1 MMEAASTYR
10 AVHAVSPGRLEL
22 TEKTF
27 RAPGPGKV
35 RIRVEACGVC
45 HSDSGTVEGLFPIDW
60 PRVPG
65 HEVVGRIDALGSGVQ
80 GWVVGQ
86 RVGVGFLGGSCGY
99 CEYCRNGDLV
109 NCRNQEYTGIHHDG
123 GYAEVM
129 IAKASGLVSIPDD
142 LSSVDAAP
150 LLCAG
155 LTTFSALRNAPAK
168 AGDLVAVLGIG
179 GLGHLGVQ
187 YARHMGF
194 EVAAIARGADKVEL
208 AQKLGAHHY
217 IDNAAT
223 NPAEALQA
231 LGGAKVV
238 LITASG
244 GKTVAETFKGLR
256 PGGVSIVLGVGPE
269 PIEVSSMDL
278 IFGSRKLEGALT
290 GDPATGEATLR
301 FSALSGVSAMIETV
315 PLERAV
321 FPALDHSAR
330 LIVVSTPGALENIT
344 GKDGKVQDNWLARE
358 IDRFLGEA
366 RADQTERPVDVV
378 FGPGAIE
385 GRYPGRLSEK
395 PRWDWID
402 LRGFNTWRD
411 RIFTEALDDG
421 LAKLVAGLYEVPD
434 RFLPLLRREERRRR
448 HRAIIGFGIA
458 ALSVAA
464 LTTAIAIWGL
474 I

>member
-1 MMEAASTYR
+1 VRNAKREPAISLLIECNASGDAEQIRKTVNTGRLHARVEHNPNFVGGARRCCSSLMALTKNCRVSLSRSIHRQPSLSATLAETSGIAIMSLAAKTLTLAAIVKCRWAEDLTKSRGQRHPCSTDGELMMEAASTYR
-10 AVHAVSPGRLEL
+10 AVHAVSLGRLEL
-22 TEKTF
+22 TEKTMQ
-27 RAPGPGKV
+27 APGPGRV

-86 RVGVGFLGGSCGY
+86 RVGVGFLGASCGY
-99 CEYCRNGDLV
+99 CEFCRSGDLV
-109 NCRNQEYTGIHHDG
+109 NCRNQEYAGIHHDG

-142 LSSVDAAP
+142 LSSVGAAP

-194 EVAAIARGADKVEL
+194 EVAAIARGADKAEL
-208 AQKLGAHHY
+208 ARKLGAHHY

-244 GKTVAETFKGLR
+244 GKTVSETFKGLR

-290 GDPATGEATLR
+290 GDPATGEETLR

-315 PLERAV
+315 PLEEA
-321 FPALDHSAR
+321 ADAYAKMMAGKAR
-330 LIVVSTPGALENIT
+330 FRMV
-344 GKDGKVQDNWLARE
+344 
-358 IDRFLGEA
+358 
-366 RADQTERPVDVV
+366 
-378 FGPGAIE
+378 
-385 GRYPGRLSEK
+385 
-395 PRWDWID
+395 
-402 LRGFNTWRD
+402 
-411 RIFTEALDDG
+411 
-421 LAKLVAGLYEVPD
+421 
-434 RFLPLLRREERRRR
+434 
-448 HRAIIGFGIA
+448 
-458 ALSVAA
+458 
-464 LTTAIAIWGL
+464 LTMD
-474 I
+474 

>member
-1 MMEAASTYR
+1 MNATYK
-10 AVHAVSPGRLEL
+10 AVEVPRPGEFSEVSRPLL
-22 TEKTF
+22 D
-27 RAPGPGKV
+27 PGPNQI

-86 RVGVGFLGGSCGY
+86 RVGVGFLGGSCVF
-99 CEYCRNGDLV
+99 CEFCRDGDLV
-109 NCRNQEYTGIHHDG
+109 NCRNREYSGIHNDG

-129 IAKASGLVSIPDD
+129 IAKASGLVSIRDS

-168 AGDLVAVLGIG
+168 AGELVAVVGIG

-187 YARHMGF
+187 YARRMGF
-194 EVAAIARGADKVEL
+194 EVVAIARGADQTQL
-208 AQKLGAHHY
+208 AKKLGAHHFA
-217 IDNAAT
+217 DNAAT
-223 NPAEALQA
+223 DPAEALQA

-269 PIEVSSMDL
+269 PIEVSAMDL

-290 GDPATGEATLR
+290 GDPATGEETLR

-315 PLERAV
+315 PLERA
-321 FPALDHSAR
+321 ADAY
-330 LIVVSTPGALENIT
+330 A
-344 GKDGKVQDNWLARE
+344 KMMA
-358 IDRFLGEA
+358 GEA
-366 RADQTERPVDVV
+366 R
-378 FGPGAIE
+378 F
-385 GRYPGRLSEK
+385 
-395 PRWDWID
+395 
-402 LRGFNTWRD
+402 
-411 RIFTEALDDG
+411 RI
-421 LAKLVAGLYEVPD
+421 V
-434 RFLPLLRREERRRR
+434 
-448 HRAIIGFGIA
+448 
-458 ALSVAA
+458 
-464 LTTAIAIWGL
+464 LTMD
-474 I
+474 